1 MAGVP
6 ETVLVSAP
14 QDQDAQAALD
24 SQATAAASPL
34 EDFRV
39 RCTLKRAVVEVME
52 MCGRFVQEL
61 GAALPEDV
69 RELAVRD
76 AQWTFESAVQENV
89 SINGQAWEEATDHCF
104 MDSDIKVLEDEFD
117 ELIVDV
123 STKRRQYP
131 RRILESI
138 VKTLKAQHASLK
150 QYHPVVP
157 PLDLKCDPDPASR
170 VEDLKCRGET
180 IAKEMSEAM
189 KALPVLIEQGDGFSQ
204 VLKMQP
210 VIQLQRI
217 SQEVFSSLCRRADFK
232 PDKCGT
238 HVESTPTETGA
249 RKASNIV
256 LKRKKATDCA
266 QRKCYP
272 LRLKR
277 INLDM

>member
-1 MAGVP
+1 M
-6 ETVLVSAP
+6 LVSAP

-76 AQWTFESAVQENV
+76 AQWTFESAVQDNV

-104 MDSDIKVLEDEFD
+104 VDSDIKVLEDEFD

-123 STKRRQYP
+123 TTKRRQYP

-170 VEDLKCRGET
+170 VEDLKSRGEV
-180 IAKEMSEAM
+180 IAKEMSEAL
-189 KALPVLIEQGDGFSQ
+189 KALPVLIEQGDGFFQ
-204 VLKMQP
+204 VLKMRP

-217 SQEVFSSLCRRADFK
+217 SQEVFSSLCRRADSK
-232 PDKCGT
+232 PDKCVT

>member
-14 QDQDAQAALD
+14 QDQDAQAVLD
-24 SQATAAASPL
+24 SHATAAASPL

-138 VKTLKAQHASLK
+138 IKTLKAQHASLK

-204 VLKMQP
+204 VLKMRP

-217 SQEVFSSLCRRADFK
+217 SQEVFSSLCRRADSK
-232 PDKCGT
+232 PDQCVT